1 MRDYDF
7 GLMGLG
13 VMGRNLILNIAESGH
28 PAIGYDLNA
37 EKVDA
42 LNQEAKEVEVKGV
55 NTLNDFVSGLA
66 KPRKIML
73 LVPAAVVD
81 NALDDLLPLL
91 EKGDLVIDGGN
102 SHPDDTERRENTL
115 TQKGFKYLG
124 VGISGGAEGARR
136 GPSMMPGGN
145 KESYK
150 LVQNIFTDA
159 AAKVNGDACVTW
171 LGKSSA
177 GHFVKMVHNGIEYG
191 IMQLISEIYDIMKN
205 GLAMENSEMSMV
217 FKKWNNSAVASY
229 LVEITADIL
238 EKEDKQEG
246 GFLIDHI
253 LDRAKQKGT
262 GKWTSQLGMDLQA
275 PVPTIDA
282 AVTMRYLSA
291 FKSERLKADSVLNG
305 PAERIETDRASLLE
319 KMHDALFLGM
329 LVTYAQGF
337 ELLRI
342 ASEAK
347 GFDIK
352 LSEVARIWRGGCI
365 IRSKML
371 DDFMK
376 AYESVPHLPN
386 LMFDTK
392 LSAVLNET
400 QGSAREVLVEAT
412 KAGLP
417 VPALMASVGYFDTYR
432 SGHLA
437 ANLIQAQ
444 RDYFGAHTYER
455 IGEEGVF
462 HTEWQE

>member
-1 MRDYDF
+1 MKDYDF

-13 VMGRNLILNIAESGH
+13 VMGRNFILNIAESGH
-28 PAIGYDLNA
+28 SAIGYDLDS

-42 LNQEAKEVEVKGV
+42 LNQEAKELDVRGV
-55 NTLNDFVSGLA
+55 NTLKDFISGLA

-91 EKGDLVIDGGN
+91 EKGDLIIDGGN
-102 SHPDDTERRENTL
+102 SHPDDTERREKAMAE
-115 TQKGFKYLG
+115 KGFKYLG

-145 KESYK
+145 EDAYN
-150 LVQNIFTDA
+150 LVRDIFTDA
-159 AAKVNGDACVTW
+159 AAKVNGETCVTW
-171 LGKSSA
+171 LGKGSA

-191 IMQLISEIYDIMKN
+191 IMQLISEVYDVMKN
-205 GLAMENSEMSMV
+205 ALAMENSEMSLV

-262 GKWTSQLGMDLQA
+262 GKWTSQIAMDLSA

-291 FKSERLKADSVLNG
+291 FKSERLKADLVLKG
-305 PAERIETDRASLLE
+305 PSERIDTDRSPFLE
-319 KMHDALFLGM
+319 KMHDALFFAM
-329 LVTYAQGF
+329 LITYAQGF

-342 ASEAK
+342 ASKEK
-347 GFDIK
+347 DFNLTLKD
-352 LSEVARIWRGGCI
+352 VARIWRGGCI
-365 IRSKML
+365 IRSEML

-376 AYESVPHLPN
+376 AYENVPHLPN
-386 LMFDTK
+386 LIFDTK
-392 LSAVLNET
+392 ISTALNES
-400 QGSAREVLVEAT
+400 QESAHEVVSRVAKT
-412 KAGLP
+412 GLP
-417 VPALMASVGYFDTYR
+417 VPGLMSALAYFDAYR
-432 SGHLA
+432 SGQLA
-437 ANLIQAQ
+437 TNMIQAQ
-444 RDYFGAHTYER
+444 RDYFGSHTYER

-462 HTEWQE
+462 HTDW